1 MRYWSGTNLREL
13 HEKPLHCER
22 VTVWYAI
29 SKSAIIGPYFFE
41 EDERAVTV
49 TAARYREML
58 SSFLFPKLDE
68 ITLGDVWFKQDGAT
82 AHTARDNATFEGAFP

>member
-1 MRYWSGTNLREL
+1 MRVSIQHASTNPREL

-29 SKSAIIGPYFFE
+29 SKSAIIGPYFFK

-49 TAARYREML
+49 TTALYREML
-58 SSFLFPKLDE
+58 SSFLFPKLDK
-68 ITLGDVWFKQDGAT
+68 ITLGDVWFQQDGDT
-82 AHTARDNATFEGAFP
+82 AL